1 MQESEQ
7 LEKQFEHEME
17 KEYSFLRTLME
28 IELKIENLDQKVKKN
43 VKEKRNIKKSHSW
56 RYSKP
61 LRMFHASE
69 NHYNLDLQA
78 DIYHLKEE
86 LRYLSLQIERQDP
99 EQMFGYLKEAKK
111 SGEIFQHLESLLK
124 QKLESDTFYSAIFKY
139 IASLYKN
146 EKAEYR
152 DLVYNKLLSGMST
165 DHVPEMIV
173 RAGEGCDSL
182 SLKQVASFQ
191 TSLNLRARRG
201 QLGDSLPEKLL
212 DKKEVAYRFVDKL
225 GVRRPWTGNDTFP
238 SDKIPKKKG
247 IVIKPVDGAGSRGVY
262 LVLDFTKIIDLKRQ
276 KTLKNWEMLEES
288 MKEDITSGWVKQ
300 DEWLMEELIYDGN
313 SLATDLKFYCF
324 YGEVGLI
331 LEITRVPELK
341 YCWWSAKGK
350 RIRTGKYDED
360 LYKGQGVTEQEIKL
374 ASDISTQIPAPF
386 VRVDFLRSANG
397 LVFGEFTPK
406 PGNYDEFDKKTD
418 QLLGDYYLEAESRLT
433 EDLLEGKQFK
443 PYTEIKKRFHL

>member
-247 IVIKPVDGAGSRGVY
+247 IVIKPHV
-262 LVLDFTKIIDLKRQ
+262 
-276 KTLKNWEMLEES
+276 
-288 MKEDITSGWVKQ
+288 
-300 DEWLMEELIYDGN
+300 
-313 SLATDLKFYCF
+313 
-324 YGEVGLI
+324 
-331 LEITRVPELK
+331 
-341 YCWWSAKGK
+341 
-350 RIRTGKYDED
+350 
-360 LYKGQGVTEQEIKL
+360 
-374 ASDISTQIPAPF
+374 
-386 VRVDFLRSANG
+386 
-397 LVFGEFTPK
+397 
-406 PGNYDEFDKKTD
+406 
-418 QLLGDYYLEAESRLT
+418 
-433 EDLLEGKQFK
+433 
-443 PYTEIKKRFHL
+443 

>member
-1 MQESEQ
+1 
-7 LEKQFEHEME
+7 
-17 KEYSFLRTLME
+17 
-28 IELKIENLDQKVKKN
+28 
-43 VKEKRNIKKSHSW
+43 
-56 RYSKP
+56 
-61 LRMFHASE
+61 
-69 NHYNLDLQA
+69 
-78 DIYHLKEE
+78 
-86 LRYLSLQIERQDP
+86 
-99 EQMFGYLKEAKK
+99 
-111 SGEIFQHLESLLK
+111 
-124 QKLESDTFYSAIFKY
+124 
-139 IASLYKN
+139 
-146 EKAEYR
+146 
-152 DLVYNKLLSGMST
+152 MSNS
-165 DHVPEMIV
+165 
-173 RAGEGCDSL
+173 R
-182 SLKQVASFQ
+182 
-191 TSLNLRARRG
+191 
-201 QLGDSLPEKLL
+201 DSLPEKLL